1 MGLPA
6 FKGGQFGEDPA
17 PLDQRRGGQINAV
30 QEQQTVFKGS
40 QLGEGPA
47 PLDQRRGGQIKAVQ
61 EQQIEGLVEHAGRVA
76 CRTTTALLC
85 IQLGGIASVIAGLF
99 WFEPMVGAIATAAI
113 AFIAI
118 DLIWI
123 SEYWPSNSED
133 EE

>member
-1 MGLPA
+1 MTTMGLP
-6 FKGGQFGEDPA
+6 
-17 PLDQRRGGQINAV
+17 
-30 QEQQTVFKGS
+30 VFKDNL
-40 QLGEGPA
+40 LGADPA

-61 EQQIEGLVEHAGRVA
+61 EQQIEGLVELAGRVA

-85 IQLGGIASVIAGLF
+85 IQLGGIASVVAGLF

-123 SEYWPSNSED
+123 SEYWPSNAED
-133 EE
+133 ED